1 MPKPEKVEAV
11 NDVKERLS
19 RAKSIVVTDY
29 RGLTVAE
36 MTDLRNKLRAQGV
49 EYKIVKNRLAKIA
62 LKESNMNTL
71 DAYLKGT
78 TALAFGL
85 KDPVSPAK
93 VLSEFAKTNEKLK
106 IIGGIMDN
114 NVLDAKGIDV
124 LAKLPSREV
133 LLSRMLGSLIGPV
146 QKVAYGLNQTVA
158 RIAYAVDAVARQKAG
173 Q

>member
-1 MPKPEKVEAV
+1 
-11 NDVKERLS
+11 
-19 RAKSIVVTDY
+19 
-29 RGLTVAE
+29 
-36 MTDLRNKLRAQGV
+36 
-49 EYKIVKNRLAKIA
+49 
-62 LKESNMNTL
+62 
-71 DAYLKGT
+71 
-78 TALAFGL
+78 
-85 KDPVSPAK
+85 

-124 LAKLPSREV
+124 LAKLPSRDV

-158 RIAYAVDAVARQKAG
+158 RIAYAVDAVARKKAG